1 MRQRQQIKA
10 EMYVVD
16 WRRVSEMIRTAGFR
30 RSREED
36 MGRACTPTL
45 PRNSPKAAEGETQ
58 PRGRSALSSA
68 FPCRLSPHGSRTQGL
83 TLAQR
88 WLQNRGV
95 KGGLRSL
102 DEMHVEN
109 WGGSISLGPGQDW
122 WLPIH
127 AVEVRRAMDG
137 DTVVGLRGK
146 WAFEW
151 VHLLTGPTLLYEA
164 LTYGVKGAGLW
175 SRS

>member
-1 MRQRQQIKA
+1 MLWIGEEFQRWYGQQVSGEA
-10 EMYVVD
+10 ERKTWEELAHLLFTQGS
-16 WRRVSEMIRTAGFR
+16 WRRN
-30 RSREED
+30 
-36 MGRACTPTL
+36 RA
-45 PRNSPKAAEGETQ
+45 K
-58 PRGRSALSSA
+58 GRSALSSA

-88 WLQNRGV
+88 WLQNRRV

-109 WGGSISLGPGQDW
+109 WGGSISLGPGQGW